1 MPEARVNHFVPAHRV
16 SWRLLVRRS
25 ISEGLAKGRLRRLY
39 RRAALGP
46 ERSYVRLLV
55 IEAVPRLLR
64 ESIRRRDRQLA
75 AGALAIAVSLV
86 ITAAA
91 FVAGLAVPRDRDATR

>member
-1 MPEARVNHFVPAHRV
+1 M
-16 SWRLLVRRS
+16 
-25 ISEGLAKGRLRRLY
+25 
-39 RRAALGP
+39 
-46 ERSYVRLLV
+46 RLLV

-91 FVAGLAVPRDRDATR
+91 FVAGLAVPRDRDAAR